1 MSAISAALER
11 DRRVLFLPTTAM
23 DGSTTKGTLSSM
35 GIRLDLCGTFEGL
48 LHEVAAGAG
57 ALLLPEEVVSP
68 ARRAAL
74 GAILDSQQP
83 WSDLPVLLL
92 IGPDADSATSTETV
106 RMLANVTLLERP
118 LRRATLVS
126 AVRSALRARDRQY
139 QIRSHLAERVQAE
152 ESLRLAD
159 RRKDEFLATLGHEL
173 RNPLAPL
180 LTALQLLQATGMQ
193 DPVAVR
199 VSAVMG
205 RQINH
210 LVRLVN
216 DLLEVSRITRGLI
229 EVRREMLDLTAVLY
243 SAIDTSRPGL
253 NAAGH
258 KLSIELSPEPVVVC
272 GDAVRLT
279 QVFSNL
285 LTNAAKYTNEGGHV
299 SICVKSDGYR
309 AMVSVRDNG
318 IGIAA
323 DQLPSVFDMFTQVN
337 RSSRHAQGGL
347 GIGLTLVR
355 SLVALHGGRVE
366 ARSDGLG
373 CGSEFVV
380 ELPVVAASAVGP
392 IESSSPKQ
400 FPRRRILIVDDNRDA
415 AETLGELL
423 RALGATVSV
432 AHSGSDALEKLRSFG
447 PDSVLL
453 DIGMPDMDGYEV
465 ARRIRATAEYGRI
478 LLIALTGWGQE
489 HDQRRS
495 RAAGF
500 DQHVVKPPDID
511 RLRELLTAGWRDRD
525 SAPRNPRSEGTS
537 SRRSG

>member
-92 IGPDADSATSTETV
+92 IGPDGDSAASTETV
-106 RMLANVTLLERP
+106 RMFANVTLLERP

-139 QIRSHLAERVQAE
+139 QIRRHLAERVQAE

-199 VSAVMG
+199 VSAVMD

-258 KLSIELSPEPVVVC
+258 RLSIELSPEPVVVC

-299 SICVKSDGYR
+299 SICVKSDGHR
-309 AMVSVRDNG
+309 ATVSVRDNG

-373 CGSEFVV
+373 RGSEFVV
-380 ELPVVAASAVGP
+380 ELPVVTASAVGP
-392 IESSSPKQ
+392 IESRSPKQ

-423 RALGATVSV
+423 WALGATVSV

-525 SAPRNPRSEGTS
+525 SAPRNPRSEGAS

>member
-1 MSAISAALER
+1 VSAIPAGLER

-23 DGSTTKGTLSSM
+23 DGATTKETLSSM
-35 GIRLDLCGTFEGL
+35 GIRLELCGTFEGL
-48 LHEVAAGAG
+48 LQEVTAGVG

-68 ARRAAL
+68 PRRAAL

-92 IGPDADSATSTETV
+92 VGPDADSAASTETV

-126 AVRSALRARDRQY
+126 AVRTALRARDRQY
-139 QIRSHLAERVQAE
+139 QIRSHLAERARAE

-199 VSAVMG
+199 VSAVMD

-229 EVRREMLDLTAVLY
+229 EVRRETLDLTAVLY

-285 LTNAAKYTNEGGHV
+285 LTNAAKYTNDGGHV
-299 SICVKSDGYR
+299 RIRVVSDGNR
-309 AMVSVRDNG
+309 ATVSVRDNG

-373 CGSEFVV
+373 CGSEFIV
-380 ELPVVAASAVGP
+380 ELPVAADGAVSS

-432 AHSGSDALEKLRSFG
+432 AHSGSDGLEKLRSFG

-465 ARRIRATAEYGRI
+465 ARRIRATAEYRRI

-511 RLRELLTAGWRDRD
+511 RLRELLSAGWRDRD
-525 SAPRNPRSEGTS
+525 SARGNPRSEGKS
-537 SRRSG
+537 NGRSG